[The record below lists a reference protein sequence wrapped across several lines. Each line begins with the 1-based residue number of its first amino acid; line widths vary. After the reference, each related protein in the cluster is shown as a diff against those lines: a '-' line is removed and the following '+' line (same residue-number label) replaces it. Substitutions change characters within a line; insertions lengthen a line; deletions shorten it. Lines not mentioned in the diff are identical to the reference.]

1 MVRTGQFHCRG
12 PGSIPGWGT
21 KIPQAEQYGQKKK
34 KKKDKYPSSSS
45 LSPSASSKLDNLQSQ
60 VVKKILE

>member
-34 KKKDKYPSSSS
+34 KKISIRHHHQHHQNWTI
-45 LSPSASSKLDNLQSQ
+45 SK
-60 VVKKILE
+60 VK

>member
-34 KKKDKYPSSSS
+34 KKDKYPSSSS
-45 LSPSASSKLDNLQSQ
+45 ASSKLDNFQSQ
-60 VVKKILE
+60 VVKKILDQA